1 MILSFLIPAA
11 ATLTTPD
18 PEILIN
24 PLIGV
29 VSQAGPQLGEL
40 SQATVGLAK
49 LQIGAGGQRKA

>member
-24 PLIGV
+24 PLIGEA
-29 VSQAGPQLGEL
+29 SQAGPQLGAL
-40 SQATVGLAK
+40 SQATVHLAK
-49 LQIGAGGQRKA
+49 LHVGAGGQRKA